1 MRTYSTPST
10 ARAAAAIVALL
21 LVATSTL
28 RAQDTPRE
36 WILGLHADATK
47 LFSDFSDNR
56 FSSGGA
62 LSLKRYVR
70 PLGGDAV
77 YGAVSL
83 GLYDAQWMVTR
94 EFFTVYDT
102 TSARIGDKHRVFM
115 IPIDV
120 EAQWRRRIGP
130 DAELFLGTGLSLL
143 YFSPQNPNGQGLDR
157 RQDRYGHWTLAVP
170 LTAEFD
176 FMLSDRLAL
185 QFRSTMRLTLT
196 DYLDG
201 FQAGDGNDH
210 FLTVG
215 LGISYSFPEPDSDP
229 DFDGLSTRAE
239 RSIHRTDP
247 HNADTDGDGL
257 RDGDELVRG
266 TDPRAADTDGD
277 GLSDGEEVM
286 RWATNALARDTDGD
300 GLGDLEEVV
309 HGTSPLST
317 DSDGD
322 GLNDKVELAR
332 GTDPRNRDTDGD
344 GLPDG
349 LENVSSPL
357 LRDSDGDGL
366 NDEQEL
372 LEGLRAT
379 DEDFDKDGLYDGLE
393 LRIGTDPK
401 KPDTDNDGVSDYAEH
416 YGLMTNPRHPDSDGD
431 GVADG
436 SDPSPLDRTPLN
448 PARNV
453 SWTLSRLFKLE
464 EHVDETSKAYLLLL
478 HLIRSAPREMLFNI
492 DIAVYGPTS
501 AIADARRRALEAL
514 LNKQMLEWS
523 RVTVSLYSEVRG
535 SGLTDAR
542 LVYVWKT
549 GVK

>member
-1 MRTYSTPST
+1 MNGHLSHRTLRIVLGMAAALAVLAP
-10 ARAAAAIVALL
+10 ARAQEA
-21 LVATSTL
+21 
-28 RAQDTPRE
+28 PRE

-62 LSLKRYVR
+62 LSLRRYLR
-70 PLGGDAV
+70 PLGDDAL
-77 YGAVSL
+77 YATAAIGF
-83 GLYDAQWMVTR
+83 YDAQWMVTR

-102 TSARIGDKHRVFM
+102 SSARVGDKNRVFM
-115 IPIDV
+115 LPVDIG
-120 EAQWRRRIGP
+120 AQWRRRIGP
-130 DAELFLGTGLSLL
+130 DAELFLGTGLSLM
-143 YFSPQNPNGQGLDR
+143 YFSPQNPNGQSLDR
-157 RQDRYGHWTLAVP
+157 PQERYGHWTLALP
-170 LTAEFD
+170 LTAAFD

-185 QFRSTMRLTLT
+185 EFRSTMRLTLS

-201 FQAGDGNDH
+201 YSAGDGNDH

-215 LGISYSFPEPDSDP
+215 LGITYSFPEPDSDP
-229 DFDGLSTRAE
+229 DYDGLTTRAE
-239 RSIHRTDP
+239 RTIHLTDP
-247 HNADTDGDGL
+247 RNADTDGDGL

-277 GLSDGEEVM
+277 GLTDGEEVL
-286 RWATNALARDTDGD
+286 RWHTNPLARDTDGD
-300 GLGDLEEVV
+300 GLDDLEETV
-309 HGTSPLST
+309 HDTSPLAT
-317 DSDGD
+317 DTDGD
-322 GLNDKVELAR
+322 GLNDKIELAR

-366 NDEQEL
+366 DDAQEL
-372 LEGLRAT
+372 LEGLRPT

-401 KPDTDNDGVSDYAEH
+401 KPDTDNDGASDYVEH
-416 YGLMTNPRHPDSDGD
+416 YGLMTDPRNPDCDGD
-431 GVADG
+431 GIADG
-436 SDPSPLDRTPLN
+436 SDPAPLDRTPLN
-448 PARNV
+448 PTRNV
-453 SWTLSRLFKLE
+453 SWTFSRLFKLE
-464 EHVDETSKAYLLLL
+464 EHVDETSKSFLLML
-478 HLIRSAPREMLFNI
+478 HLLRSAPREMLFSV

-501 AIADARRRALEAL
+501 EIAETRRRHLEGL
-514 LNKQMLEWS
+514 LNKQMVEWGK
-523 RVTVSLYSEVRG
+523 VNVSLYSEVRG